1 MKKFFSLFLLA
12 GSALGVSQERAAVG
26 QPVGIDSFGSVD
38 TRQFFPQI
46 DHTAIKR
53 LTRPENPSLLDRPW
67 LRPGAPTLSP
77 PNNLLPG
84 IIVGPPSTQKQAYF
98 RGPEDPFSDPP
109 DPCAG
114 VGPNNL
120 VFVVNTR
127 LAFYS
132 KTGTEQFAQ
141 DLATFFGSAAETDFQ
156 FDPKVVFDHISNR
169 WYVICL
175 DGFTSSSPA
184 ERSNILLAVSDDAD
198 PNGSWFKYRVDST
211 VLYNGNKTWLDY
223 ASLGY
228 NKDGIFM
235 GGNSFFFAGGA
246 PGCSFFVV
254 KKADVLSGG
263 TQNQSA
269 FVIKDEVFE
278 TWSPQAVE
286 NFDPSLNKT
295 YFVNP
300 EFTQSSSTQIQVHR
314 IENIT
319 TTPTKTT
326 TTVSVPSYSPPVAA
340 AQSTNIR
347 TLDSLDGRGING
359 VYQPGKMAIAHTID
373 VSNRCGVRWY
383 LFDVNTATN
392 AVTLNQSGNITQAG
406 ADMHMGSIGMNALGD
421 LAVTF
426 TRSSSSI
433 AADIMTTGRKAAAA
447 AGTMGTPVRQEASA
461 GNSYNVFRWGDY
473 SSTSV
478 DPSNSIGFWGA
489 HMNIRA
495 DNDWRTGFFS
505 FFVTTPMASVSVA
518 PSSVVGGT
526 NATGTIT
533 LAAVANGDTAVNLS
547 SSDPT
552 AATVPS
558 SATVTSGSSTKT
570 FTVSTSV
577 VTSTKNVIIT
587 ATQGPNVKTANLT
600 VTVGAA
606 PDLSSVTTSQTTIGG
621 GRTVT
626 GTVTLTG
633 PAVGSG
639 STVTLSDNGPELTVP
654 ASVTVPAGQSSATF
668 SVFTAQV
675 SANVTRTITATL
687 DAIVKTKNVLI
698 VPYILTNFTM
708 SPSGV
713 ISGNSATGTVT
724 LNTFAPT
731 AGKVVTL
738 SDNSAALIT
747 PSSVTVPNGA
757 ASATFSVGTT
767 VTSVPITRSVTA
779 TLNGVS
785 MTRNLNVLLP
795 DITSITATPTTV
807 KGGNPV
813 SCTIFA
819 NGTPG
824 NGFVVNLT
832 SSGAPLSV
840 PASVTFVYGKTSHTF
855 NATTSATVST
865 QVKFIT
871 ATRNGRT
878 RTVTIT
884 ITP

>member
-1 MKKFFSLFLLA
+1 MGQGKVLTGEPVEITA
-12 GSALGVSQERAAVG
+12 QGV
-26 QPVGIDSFGSVD
+26 VD
-38 TRQFFPQI
+38 TRQFLPQI
-46 DHTAIKR
+46 DRSVIKR
-53 LTRPENPSLLDRPW
+53 LTRPENPSLLDNPSMRLGSPV
-67 LRPGAPTLSP
+67 PALS
-77 PNNLLPG
+77 NDLIAGG
-84 IIVGPPSTQKQAYF
+84 IAGPPIVQKKAYF

-114 VGPNNL
+114 VGPNHV

-127 LAFYS
+127 MSFYS
-132 KTGTEQFAQ
+132 RTGTEQFAQ
-141 DLATFFGSAAETDFQ
+141 DLTTFFGSAVETDFQ

-169 WYVICL
+169 WYVTCL

-198 PNGSWFKYRVDST
+198 PNGTWFKYRVDST
-211 VLYNGNKTWLDY
+211 VSYAGVKTWLDY

-235 GGNSFFFAGGA
+235 AGNSFGFGGGV

-254 KKADVLSGG
+254 KKSAVLNGG
-263 TQNQSA
+263 SLLQSA
-269 FVIKDEVFE
+269 FVIKDETFE

-286 NFDPSLNKT
+286 NFDSTLAKT
-295 YFVNP
+295 YYVNP
-300 EFTQSSSTQIQVHR
+300 EFTTTSSTQIQVHR
-314 IENIT
+314 IENVT
-319 TTPTKTT
+319 TTPTKTM
-326 TTVSVPSYSPPVAA
+326 VNVAVPSYSPPAND
-340 AQSTNIR
+340 AQSTNTR

-359 VYQPGKMAIAHTID
+359 VYRSGKMALAHTID
-373 VSNRCGVRWY
+373 SSGRCVVRWY
-383 LFDVNTATN
+383 MFDVNTVTN
-392 AVTLNQSGNITQAG
+392 SVTLNQSGNISQAG
-406 ADMHMGSIGMNALGD
+406 ADMHMGSIGLNGVGD

-426 TRSSSSI
+426 SRSSSSI
-433 AADIMTTGRKAAAA
+433 PADIMTTGRKSTAA
-447 AGTMGTPVRQEASA
+447 AGTMATPTLLESSA
-461 GNSYNVFRWGDY
+461 GNNYNVFRWGDY

-478 DPSNSIGFWGA
+478 DPTNGIGFWGA

-495 DNDWRTGFFS
+495 DNDWRTGFFN
-505 FFVTTPMASVSVA
+505 FFVTTPMASVSVN
-518 PSSVVGGT
+518 PGSVAGGT
-526 NATGTIT
+526 NATGTVT
-533 LAAVANGDTAVNLS
+533 MVAAANGATTISLSSSNTSVATVPASANVANG
-547 SSDPT
+547 
-552 AATVPS
+552 ATM
-558 SATVTSGSSTKT
+558 GT
-570 FTVSTSV
+570 FTVTTFAVASPQAV
-577 VTSTKNVIIT
+577 VIT
-587 ATQGPNVKTANLT
+587 ATQGPNVKTASLT
-600 VTVGAA
+600 VTGGTA

-633 PAVGSG
+633 PAIGAG
-639 STVTLSDNGPELTVP
+639 STVSLSENGSELTVP
-654 ASVTVPAGQSSATF
+654 GSVTVQAGQSSATF

-687 DAIVKTKNVLI
+687 GAIQKTKNVLI
-698 VPYILTNFTM
+698 VPYTLTNFTL

-713 ISGNSATGTVT
+713 VSGNNATGTVT
-724 LNTFAPT
+724 LNTLAPS

-738 SDNSAALIT
+738 TDNSAALIT
-747 PSSVTVPNGA
+747 PASVTVPNN
-757 ASATFSVGTT
+757 SATGTFSIGTT
-767 VTSVPITRSVTA
+767 VTSVQITRTVTA

-785 MTRNLNVLLP
+785 LTRNLIVLLP

-855 NATTSATVST
+855 PAMTAATAST